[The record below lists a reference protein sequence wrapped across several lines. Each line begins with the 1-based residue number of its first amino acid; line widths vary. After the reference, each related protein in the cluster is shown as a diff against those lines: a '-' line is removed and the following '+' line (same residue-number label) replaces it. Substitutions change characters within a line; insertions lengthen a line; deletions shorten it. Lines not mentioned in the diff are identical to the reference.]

1 MQEFLMKDNEG
12 IFYELKESNMKTAMQ
27 EAIELVK
34 KYDNREI
41 PFNVMLFNL
50 ELLLEKEKQQIINA
64 CWYGHDIKH
73 EYFNPIHYIDKTY
86 PQNK

>member
-1 MQEFLMKDNEG
+1 
-12 IFYELKESNMKTAMQ
+12 MKTAMQ
-27 EAIELVK
+27 ELRDDLAQIFHDNKIPLYLDIG
-34 KYDNREI
+34 KY
-41 PFNVMLFNL
+41 
-50 ELLLEKEKQQIINA
+50 LEKEKQQIIDA

>member
-1 MQEFLMKDNEG
+1 
-12 IFYELKESNMKTAMQ
+12 MKTAMQ
-27 EAIELVK
+27 ELMEYLDDTIPKSIKE
-34 KYDNREI
+34 KY
-41 PFNVMLFNL
+41 
-50 ELLLEKEKQQIINA
+50 LEKEKQQIINA

>member
-1 MQEFLMKDNEG
+1 
-12 IFYELKESNMKTAMQ
+12 MKTAVDWLVDHLYLVIPKEETNFIEGLRI
-27 EAIELVK
+27 EA
-34 KYDNREI
+34 
-41 PFNVMLFNL
+41 
-50 ELLLEKEKQQIINA
+50 LEKEKQQIIDA

>member
-1 MQEFLMKDNEG
+1 
-12 IFYELKESNMKTAMQ
+12 MKTAVDWLVDHLYLVIPKGETNFIEGLRI
-27 EAIELVK
+27 EA
-34 KYDNREI
+34 
-41 PFNVMLFNL
+41 
-50 ELLLEKEKQQIINA
+50 LEKEKQQIIDA

>member
-1 MQEFLMKDNEG
+1 
-12 IFYELKESNMKTAMQ
+12 MKTAMQ
-27 EAIELVK
+27 ELIEEIVEHLT
-34 KYDNREI
+34 YDDSLSEDSRVTYETI
-41 PFNVMLFNL
+41 RLRCIGKL
-50 ELLLEKEKQQIINA
+50 EQEKQQIIDA

>member
-1 MQEFLMKDNEG
+1 
-12 IFYELKESNMKTAMQ
+12 MKTAMQ
-27 EAIELVK
+27 ELIDYLYEN
-34 KYDNREI
+34 KYFDVLPVAKE
-41 PFNVMLFNL
+41 
-50 ELLLEKEKQQIINA
+50 LLEKEKQQIIDA

>member
-1 MQEFLMKDNEG
+1 MQELIDYL
-12 IFYELKESNMKTAMQ
+12 YENKYFDVLPVAKE
-27 EAIELVK
+27 
-34 KYDNREI
+34 
-41 PFNVMLFNL
+41 
-50 ELLLEKEKQQIINA
+50 LLEKEKQQIIDA

>member
-1 MQEFLMKDNEG
+1 MWGGKKGKRKFNGNKNKGQ
-12 IFYELKESNMKTAMQ
+12 MKTAMQ
-27 EAIELVK
+27 ELIDELKLIEAYPMSPLVLRMAN
-34 KYDNREI
+34 D
-41 PFNVMLFNL
+41 
-50 ELLLEKEKQQIINA
+50 LLEKEKEQIINA

>member
-1 MQEFLMKDNEG
+1 
-12 IFYELKESNMKTAMQ
+12 MKTAMQ
-27 EAIELVK
+27 ELISELKSIES
-34 KYDNREI
+34 YDSIVHGIIKRAESK
-41 PFNVMLFNL
+41 LD
-50 ELLLEKEKQQIINA
+50 KEKQQIIDA

>member
-1 MQEFLMKDNEG
+1 
-12 IFYELKESNMKTAMQ
+12 MKTAMQ
-27 EAIELVK
+27 ELI
-34 KYDNREI
+34 D
-41 PFNVMLFNL
+41 NL
-50 ELLLEKEKQQIINA
+50 ESIDINVPNGVKLIFIEKEKQQIIDA

>member
-1 MQEFLMKDNEG
+1 
-12 IFYELKESNMKTAMQ
+12 MKTAIQ
-27 EAIELVK
+27 ELIEFIDDKFTVSNSPQISSIYYK
-34 KYDNREI
+34 AQ
-41 PFNVMLFNL
+41 
-50 ELLLEKEKQQIINA
+50 ELLEEEKQQIIDA

>member
-1 MQEFLMKDNEG
+1 MQELIEEIVEHLTYDDSLSEDSRVT
-12 IFYELKESNMKTAMQ
+12 YETIRLRCIGK
-27 EAIELVK
+27 
-34 KYDNREI
+34 
-41 PFNVMLFNL
+41 
-50 ELLLEKEKQQIINA
+50 LEKEKQQIIDA